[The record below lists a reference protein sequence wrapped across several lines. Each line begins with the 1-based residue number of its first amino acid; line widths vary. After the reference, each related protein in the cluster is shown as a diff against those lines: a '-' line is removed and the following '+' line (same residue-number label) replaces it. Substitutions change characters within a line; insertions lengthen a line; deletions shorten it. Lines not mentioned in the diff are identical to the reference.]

1 MARRFKKTRIFIEEF
16 HTDGETYFIKPTKC
30 TTDIDSYTFD
40 DDIIFKHF
48 NKSIRIEEGF
58 NNDTAKYIYEFAKR
72 LNGRNYKPIEKD
84 ESSFKITKKDEKLD
98 KSFDLIRSYIRG
110 DFSDSLNLFK
120 YFKDIATKSD
130 KSITKLLE
138 ENGFN
143 GLQIESS
150 RDRNEINWSDLI
162 EKLKEHK
169 R

>member
-1 MARRFKKTRIFIEEF
+1 M
-16 HTDGETYFIKPTKC
+16 
-30 TTDIDSYTFD
+30 
-40 DDIIFKHF
+40 
-48 NKSIRIEEGF
+48 IRLS
-58 NNDTAKYIYEFAKR
+58 IYEFAKR
-72 LNGRNYKPIEKD
+72 LNGRNYKPIEID
-84 ESSFKITKKDEKLD
+84 ESSFKIRKKDEKLD
-98 KSFDLIRSYIRG
+98 KSFDLIRSYIRE
-110 DFSDSLNLFK
+110 DLSDSLKLFK